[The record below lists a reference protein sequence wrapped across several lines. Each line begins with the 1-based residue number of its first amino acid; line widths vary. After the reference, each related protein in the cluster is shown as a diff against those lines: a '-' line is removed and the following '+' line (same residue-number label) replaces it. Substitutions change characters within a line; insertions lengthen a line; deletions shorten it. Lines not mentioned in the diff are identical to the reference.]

1 MSFRPSPSPTQEQG
15 AHVPYLRAV
24 RAHRLLVVAVAIVAV
39 VAAGVWQ
46 KTRSAKYEAT
56 AQVLVTPLPDA
67 GSYVGLPV
75 VTESSA
81 DPSRTMQTATSVL
94 ESPTATLATA
104 RQLRGSWTKK
114 SVGEAISVQPRG
126 EANVVSITGKA
137 HSAAEAARVANT
149 YARNALS
156 VHVGLLA
163 HEAAAQISQLQ
174 ARQKSLG
181 GEAGATQTS
190 ERLVALSAVAA
201 GHDPNFSLLQVA
213 IVPTSA
219 SGSSTKLILV
229 LALLAGLLIGVG
241 AAMAIE
247 YLNRQVRD
255 EDEVLSLYPLPVL
268 ARVPPLPRGAL
279 EVTSPELMP
288 PRIREAFR
296 TLQIQLQPGSSGDM
310 GRATAEDGGR
320 AIMFTSPSPRDGKT
334 SSAVDFA
341 LVLAAADLR
350 VILLDFD
357 LRKPDIA
364 ERLGAHTDYL
374 DFFRSN
380 AGLDEVL
387 AQSRSTP
394 GLRVLSAHTQ
404 ADATPLLEAVSRRL
418 PELLREAREL
428 ADYVIV
434 DTPPL
439 GQVSDA
445 LRAAAMVDDIVLVAR
460 PGNTDRIELTH
471 TRELLDRM
479 GHTPTGLLLIGESG
493 GGDAYASYGYNPA
506 VGPSDWP
513 RKETTE
519 PALVG
524 EDDLKRPPGTREPVA
539 SSGQRR
545 SNKHP

>member
-1 MSFRPSPSPTQEQG
+1 LSYPSSPSSAPEQG
-15 AHVPYLRAV
+15 AHVPYVRAV
-24 RAHRLLVVAVAIVAV
+24 RAHPILVVAVAIVAV
-39 VAAGVWQ
+39 IAAGVWQ
-46 KTRSAKYEAT
+46 KSRSAKYEAT
-56 AQVLVTPLPDA
+56 AQVLVTPLPNA
-67 GSYVGLPV
+67 GPYVGLPV

-94 ESPTATLATA
+94 ESPAATLATA
-104 RQLRGSWTKK
+104 HQLGGKWTKK
-114 SVGEAISVQPRG
+114 SVGEAVSVQPRG

-137 HSAAEAARVANT
+137 GSGAQAASLANLYARNALAAHVTLLSGEAAVQLKQLQERQKTLSAAEAA
-149 YARNALS
+149 S
-156 VHVGLLA
+156 SS
-163 HEAAAQISQLQ
+163 QI
-174 ARQKSLG
+174 
-181 GEAGATQTS
+181 S

-229 LALLAGLLIGVG
+229 LALLAGLLIGVA
-241 AAMAIE
+241 AAMTIE
-247 YLNRQVRD
+247 YLNRRVRD

-296 TLQIQLQPGSSGDM
+296 TLQVQLASSEEG
-310 GRATAEDGGR
+310 AR

-341 LVLAAADLR
+341 LVLATANRR

-364 ERLGAHTDYL
+364 DRLGAHTDYL
-374 DFFRSN
+374 DFFRSS

-387 AQSRSTP
+387 EQSSTTP
-394 GLRVLSAHTQ
+394 GLRVLSARPQ
-404 ADATPLLEAVSRRL
+404 GDATPLLEAVSRRL
-418 PELLREAREL
+418 PDLLREAREL

-445 LRAAAMVDDIVLVAR
+445 LRAATMVDDIVLVAR
-460 PGNTDRIELTH
+460 PGNTDRVELAH

-479 GHTPTGLLLIGESG
+479 GHTPTGLLLVGVSG
-493 GGDAYASYGYNPA
+493 GGDDYAGYGYDASLDPGAWSEGDPA
-506 VGPSDWP
+506 
-513 RKETTE
+513 ETVLDQAE
-519 PALVG
+519 
-524 EDDLKRPPGTREPVA
+524 DLKRPDGDGKPLTGSGRRR
-539 SSGQRR
+539 SGQR
-545 SNKHP
+545 S